1 MADSISGK
9 TGANIGFDV
18 VFQTTLG
25 VNWYHRNK
33 VVVNGDKPRI
43 DTLGDDVVLLW
54 NIISSSF

>member
-18 VFQTTLG
+18 VFQTTLW